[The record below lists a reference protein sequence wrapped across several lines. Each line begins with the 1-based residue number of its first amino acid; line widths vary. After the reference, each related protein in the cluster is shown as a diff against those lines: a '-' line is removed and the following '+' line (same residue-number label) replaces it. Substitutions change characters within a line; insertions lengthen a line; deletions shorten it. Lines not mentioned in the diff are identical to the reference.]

1 MADAIVAKKQQ
12 KTLLFYM
19 LIVFSFFLVAI
30 TISAF
35 GFSYKRMESTIETE
49 REEYVTELT
58 SQVVAKVNTTINKK
72 IAEVLNYANIFNLVE
87 PTSFLRLQEV
97 FNSSKINTEDDKI
110 LLLSDKGVVY
120 DINGTTTRITET
132 RFLAEIGSQ
141 KLVSSVFSPLG
152 TLGDYWLYGS
162 PINHTLI
169 DGINMIAIIKA
180 NKNTIFS
187 EEMTLSMFEHNTYSF
202 LLSDDGNIL
211 IKPQNTTAYGSNLVN
226 SLRYS
231 GISTEI
237 SESIA
242 NNIKSHKAQS
252 VFFSLNNEQW
262 LIQTAFARDEY
273 TVALL
278 LPLQITTSDTVK
290 AMNQTMILVVTF
302 LIIAMISII
311 LVIIIT
317 MRSRAEKQIREEQY
331 KTDLIIQT
339 AQNKTD
345 FLSKM
350 SHDIRT
356 PLNGI
361 IGMTYLAT
369 DNLDNKIELE
379 DNLSKIQ
386 SSADYLLSLVNDILD
401 MSKINSGKMLLHLD
415 KANAE
420 DILSEVATRFT
431 MQAKEHNLKINV
443 TLPQQIP
450 FSYML
455 DKLRVNQIL
464 MNLVSNSVKFTPNN
478 GRIDL
483 VLQIEPLDEETD
495 NITFTIKDTGIGMSQ
510 EFMSRI
516 FMSFEQESKN
526 TTLEYGGSGLGLS
539 IVKHLSNLM
548 EGDVKVESQV
558 GVGSSFFVTIPMKK
572 SEKVI
577 KPKLATITP
586 SDIKLKDKKLAGKHV
601 LLAEDHPINAQ
612 IVTKIL
618 EKWGVEVT
626 VAENGS
632 IAVNRFLFSP
642 PNFYSLIFMDIKM
655 PVMDGFDATKQIR
668 ESNHVDAKTIPIYA
682 MSANAFDEDVKDS
695 ISCGM
700 NGHLRKPI
708 EIAALKQ
715 VLDTNLAK

>member
-242 NNIKSHKAQS
+242 NNIKKHKAQS

-431 MQAKEHNLKINV
+431 LQAKEHNLKR
-443 TLPQQIP
+443 
-450 FSYML
+450 F
-455 DKLRVNQIL
+455 
-464 MNLVSNSVKFTPNN
+464 FA
-478 GRIDL
+478 
-483 VLQIEPLDEETD
+483 
-495 NITFTIKDTGIGMSQ
+495 
-510 EFMSRI
+510 
-516 FMSFEQESKN
+516 
-526 TTLEYGGSGLGLS
+526 
-539 IVKHLSNLM
+539 
-548 EGDVKVESQV
+548 KV
-558 GVGSSFFVTIPMKK
+558 
-572 SEKVI
+572 
-577 KPKLATITP
+577 
-586 SDIKLKDKKLAGKHV
+586 
-601 LLAEDHPINAQ
+601 
-612 IVTKIL
+612 
-618 EKWGVEVT
+618 
-626 VAENGS
+626 
-632 IAVNRFLFSP
+632 
-642 PNFYSLIFMDIKM
+642 
-655 PVMDGFDATKQIR
+655 
-668 ESNHVDAKTIPIYA
+668 AK
-682 MSANAFDEDVKDS
+682 
-695 ISCGM
+695 
-700 NGHLRKPI
+700 
-708 EIAALKQ
+708 
-715 VLDTNLAK
+715 

>member
-120 DINGTTTRITET
+120 DINGTTTRITDI
-132 RFLAEIGSQ
+132 RFLSEIGSQ

-152 TLGDYWLYGS
+152 TLGDYWLYGC
-162 PINHTLI
+162 PISHTLI
-169 DGINMIAIIKA
+169 DDINMIAIIKA

-483 VLQIEPLDEETD
+483 ILQIEPLDEETD

-526 TTLEYGGSGLGLS
+526 TTLEYGGSGLEIGRAS
-539 IVKHLSNLM
+539 C
-548 EGDVKVESQV
+548 
-558 GVGSSFFVTIPMKK
+558 
-572 SEKVI
+572 
-577 KPKLATITP
+577 
-586 SDIKLKDKKLAGKHV
+586 
-601 LLAEDHPINAQ
+601 
-612 IVTKIL
+612 
-618 EKWGVEVT
+618 
-626 VAENGS
+626 
-632 IAVNRFLFSP
+632 
-642 PNFYSLIFMDIKM
+642 
-655 PVMDGFDATKQIR
+655 R
-668 ESNHVDAKTIPIYA
+668 ERV
-682 MSANAFDEDVKDS
+682 
-695 ISCGM
+695 
-700 NGHLRKPI
+700 
-708 EIAALKQ
+708 
-715 VLDTNLAK
+715 